1 MQTKK
6 SVEPASRR
14 NPGILFLEFSA
25 IAIALIVALTPATAR
40 AQQQPDPYT
49 TPQSQAN
56 VDLPAP
62 PRGPL
67 PDTLAIADGAALQ
80 VRSTGA
86 LSSDWNGDHSSF
98 IGVLVQPVVVDGWVI
113 ARAGQYIVGE
123 AARPGKNTD
132 VSLTLNY
139 LILAD
144 GELVR
149 IQTAPTSAA
158 AGLPPQS
165 ALTFHLAGSV
175 SFPTASGHDAFRAV
189 TANDYTD
196 FPLGH
201 AAVKIPYGYDPPCC
215 VDQYGN
221 GSFAG
226 DGYGYNYYYGPG
238 YFPAPIQIR
247 YYGWHGQHFGW

>member
-1 MQTKK
+1 MKTKK
-6 SVEPASRR
+6 SVEPESRR
-14 NPGILFLEFSA
+14 NSKMLFELYA
-25 IAIALIVALTPATAR
+25 VAIALIVALTPAAAR
-40 AQQQPDPYT
+40 AQQPPDPYT
-49 TPQSQAN
+49 TPQSQVN

-67 PDTLAIADGAALQ
+67 PDTLAIADGSALQ
-80 VRSTGA
+80 VRSTDV
-86 LSSDWNGDHSSF
+86 LSSDLIGDHRSF
-98 IGVLVQPVVVDGWVI
+98 IGVLIQPVVADGWII
-113 ARAGQYIVGE
+113 APAGQYIVGE
-123 AARPGKNTD
+123 ATRSGKNAG
-132 VSLTLNY
+132 VSLKLNY
-139 LILAD
+139 LILVD

-149 IQTAPTSAA
+149 IQTAPTTAA

-165 ALTFHLAGSV
+165 MLTFHLTSSV
-175 SFPTASGHDAFRAV
+175 SFATARGHDAFRAV
-189 TANDYTD
+189 TPNDYAD

-221 GSFAG
+221 GAFAG

-238 YFPAPIQIR
+238 YFPPPIQIR